1 MLFQG
6 TYNLAFGKMLTFH
19 FQNLKLTIQVIG
31 NSKTCGR
38 RMGKLTLARHGT
50 EVTVEEAEM
59 ILAFMFILANI
70 ALNNT

>member
-1 MLFQG
+1 
-6 TYNLAFGKMLTFH
+6 
-19 FQNLKLTIQVIG
+19 
-31 NSKTCGR
+31 
-38 RMGKLTLARHGT
+38 MGKLTLARHGT